1 MEITKEQKI
10 AVLKSIQN
18 DLLAQFAFAKSVE
31 TKSTCQER
39 LKIESSKTN
48 LQKLHAD
55 CDMLL
60 KFYANVSR
68 SR

>member
-1 MEITKEQKI
+1 MEVTKQQKI
-10 AVLKSIQN
+10 AILKEIQN
-18 DLLAQFAFAKSVE
+18 DLLAQFKFAKSVE

-55 CDMLL
+55 VDMLL
-60 KFYANVSR
+60 KFYANVAR
-68 SR
+68 